1 MKKTNIEREMDAQEI
16 KRIWQ
21 QLAIGTAIA
30 IVGLVIMGIGEMIC
44 RWIERGF

>member
-1 MKKTNIEREMDAQEI
+1 MEKTNIQRDIEAQEI

-30 IVGLVIMGIGEMIC
+30 IVGLVFMGIGEMIC
-44 RWIERGF
+44 RWIEGQ

>member
-1 MKKTNIEREMDAQEI
+1 MEKTNIQRDIEAQEI

-30 IVGLVIMGIGEMIC
+30 LAGLIFMGIGEAVC
-44 RWIERGF
+44 RWIEGL